1 MTADFCKRIVTVGN
15 WDLGV
20 QDRYILQ
27 AWLWRGSQE
36 RKKVFLFYS
45 LSSVLVIMFSLVSA
59 SSNIQGELPTSKRL
73 PRIFR
78 KNANSFFCTFEQ
90 ERRPFK
96 IGKFHLCSKRQ
107 YRDKKRAI
115 YEGWGDFLQLLPLNR
130 HCCHFLAMLA
140 YLHKKVW
147 TPRGVETIWN
157 ILIISWFIRSV
168 TLEAE
173 IIDHTSFFVCFFT
186 S

>member
-1 MTADFCKRIVTVGN
+1 
-15 WDLGV
+15 
-20 QDRYILQ
+20 
-27 AWLWRGSQE
+27 
-36 RKKVFLFYS
+36 
-45 LSSVLVIMFSLVSA
+45 MFSLVSA
-59 SSNIQGELPTSKRL
+59 SSNIQGELPTSKRR
-73 PRIFR
+73 PWIFR
-78 KNANSFFCTFEQ
+78 KNANSFFAHLNKNADVSYWGKNSFIVV
-90 ERRPFK
+90 RKKFRWPFK

-147 TPRGVETIWN
+147 TLSERVETIWN

-173 IIDHTSFFVCFFT
+173 IIDHASLSVCFFT
-186 S
+186 SEMTKSNIMNKAFSLGIWMEV